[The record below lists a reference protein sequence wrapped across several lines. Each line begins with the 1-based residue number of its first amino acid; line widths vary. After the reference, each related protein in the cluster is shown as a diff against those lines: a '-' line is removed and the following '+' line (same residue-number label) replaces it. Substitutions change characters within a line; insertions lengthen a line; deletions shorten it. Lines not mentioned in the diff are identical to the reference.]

1 MRVNLVAADN
11 GAGLSRDMRLLAA
24 VLEEAGMD
32 VTVTALRRGKLR
44 KWLRPLWVRAG
55 NLIRRLSRRRPPF
68 CLNLMQEHIR
78 SEYLS
83 WAERNALVPNPEY
96 LLASDRALLARMDRV
111 LVKTRHAHEIFTLLG
126 SAVEYVGFTSED
138 RLDDRVTRKRAFFH
152 LAGKSGNKG
161 TEAVIA
167 AWRQHPHWPHLTV
180 VQNSRSAKV
189 GAHAPNLT
197 HLVEYLPDH
206 LLKEM
211 QNAHQFHLC
220 PSETEGFGH
229 YLMESMSVGAVT
241 LTTDGAPMN
250 ELVSVERGVLI
261 PVAATGQQAAAKT
274 WIASAAEIAESVER
288 VLALDESQLEKF
300 SKAGRQ
306 YFLQND
312 QDFRERLI
320 GRLKEWLLVE
330 LPTQLAAG
338 QGLAEPQVKR
348 TRISFRQV
356 SNLKRRRKTA
366 GASGVQPKTGSAEA
380 SVERRAR
387 NAQRL

>member
-1 MRVNLVAADN
+1 MRVNLVVADN
-11 GAGLSRDMRLLAA
+11 GAGLTRDMRLLAA

-44 KWLRPLWVRAG
+44 KWLRPWGVRAG
-55 NLIRRLSRRRPPF
+55 NWVRHLLGRRPPF
-68 CLNLMQEHIR
+68 CLNLMLEHIR
-78 SEYLS
+78 AEYLP

-96 LLASDRALLARMDRV
+96 LLDSDRALLTRVDRV
-111 LVKTRHAHEIFTLLG
+111 FVKTRHAQEIFTRLG
-126 SAVEYVGFTSED
+126 SRVEYLGFTSED
-138 RLDDRVTRKRAFFH
+138 RLDEQVPRKRAFFH

-161 TEAVIA
+161 TQAVLA
-167 AWRQHPHWPHLTV
+167 AWRQHPHWPQLTV
-180 VQNSRSAKV
+180 IQNSRSGKV
-189 GAHAPNLT
+189 GAHASNLT

-206 LLKEM
+206 LLKET

-229 YLMESMSVGAVT
+229 YLMESLSVGAVT

-300 SKAGRQ
+300 GKAGRE

-320 GRLKEWLLVE
+320 DRLNDWLLAE
-330 LPTQLAAG
+330 LPAKPASG
-338 QGLAEPQVKR
+338 QSLAEPQVKR
-348 TRISFRQV
+348 TRIGFRQV

-366 GASGVQPKTGSAEA
+366 GAGCVQPKTGSAEA
-380 SVERRAR
+380 PVERRAR
-387 NAQRL
+387 NA